1 MLSVGPWAFRASGAS
16 CWGWQLLRGPVSWA
30 LCTSLSQLPDR
41 QVIIPPPSNV
51 TLE

>member
-16 CWGWQLLRGPVSWA
+16 CWGWQLLRGPVSWR
-30 LCTSLSQLPDR
+30 LSTSLSQLPDR
-41 QVIIPPPSNV
+41 QVIIPPPSNM